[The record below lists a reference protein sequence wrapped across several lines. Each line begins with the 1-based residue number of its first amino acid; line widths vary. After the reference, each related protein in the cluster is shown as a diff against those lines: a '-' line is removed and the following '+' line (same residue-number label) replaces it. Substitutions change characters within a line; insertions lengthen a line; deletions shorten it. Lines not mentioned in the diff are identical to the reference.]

1 MGIVKVLKRIWAQL
15 HRFVFWALI
24 LSLFWAWIYTM
35 VGDTGR
41 ENKVLF
47 YLETPGLERRALSI
61 RLEDACLPM

>member
-1 MGIVKVLKRIWAQL
+1 MGILKVLKRIWAQL

-41 ENKVLF
+41 EN
-47 YLETPGLERRALSI
+47 
-61 RLEDACLPM
+61 